1 MYGFLRREEWRAIV
15 VALDCLNPLLNKKLD
30 LEKRIRNKGG
40 EKERK
45 TKRGKKRK
53 KKFARNMKK
62 MKKYV

>member
-15 VALDCLNPLLNKKLD
+15 VVLDCLNPLLSKKLD

-45 TKRGKKRK
+45 TKRGKK
-53 KKFARNMKK
+53 
-62 MKKYV
+62 